1 MNDKILQSIE
11 RIFLQEGITIDD
23 IVRYFGKKDRHK
35 PDKDTSNERSCG
47 TCVYAYCAGTDYPC
61 RLCQPHTLNKW
72 VELVPL
78 NGTALYPQWGPQ
90 KFVKGDDNLTGREY
104 LEEIRSIDMRL
115 RSDERRVAKLQQDMC
130 SLQAID
136 YSKTRVDG
144 GVPVNIDDK
153 LARIDEIIQKINR
166 EWAMLLDKREQAVG
180 LIRQLDNLR
189 YQDVLIERYVNN
201 KKWEQVATDLKLSW
215 KAIFNIHKRAIKDF
229 EKKYT
234 EVH

>member
-1 MNDKILQSIE
+1 MNDKTFEMIE
-11 RIFLQEGITIDD
+11 NIFLQEGITIDD
-23 IVRYFGKKDRHK
+23 IVAYYGKKNCHK
-35 PDKDTSNERSCG
+35 PDEDASNERSCG

-90 KFVKGDDNLTGREY
+90 KFVKGDDNLTGKEY

-115 RSDERRVAKLQQDMC
+115 RSDERRVAKLQQDMF

-189 YQDVLIERYVNN
+189 YQDVLIERYINN